1 MCKTVANQFA
11 DILGVAGVRR
21 VYGIVGDSLT
31 GLTASIR
38 AQGKIKWLHVRH
50 EALAAFE

>member
-21 VYGIVGDSLT
+21 VYGIVGDSLSGPT
-31 GLTASIR
+31 DSIR
-38 AQGKIKWLHVRH
+38 AQGKIKWLHVRP
-50 EALAAFE
+50 EEVAAFE